1 MKQACFVTLLAAG
14 AVSALIAPALAQD
27 PPETRP
33 ATEADYA
40 AIAKLP
46 DWTGVWQPDWGG
58 LFGRSPLPAPVF
70 TPAAQKVKDD
80 FEARK
85 AHGENLQTEA
95 ANCRPSGMPNI
106 MRQPYPIEF
115 IYSPGRITV
124 LHETYSQVRRI
135 YTDGRPL
142 PEDPDPAFNGWSV
155 GHWEGDTLV
164 VETIGLNAQNVLLE
178 GIHATDQTRIRERM
192 RITAP
197 DVLTVE
203 TEITDPTIFVG
214 SYQLKTN
221 YMRRRDWQI
230 REYVCEENN
239 RDGADEQGRPSMD
252 ISKPTDSFGPTPN

>member
-1 MKQACFVTLLAAG
+1 MKRAIGMLALATMG
-14 AVSALIAPALAQD
+14 AVPMTGAPAQD
-27 PPETRP
+27 PPETKP
-33 ATEADYA
+33 ATAADYA

-58 LFGRSPLPAPVF
+58 LFGRTPLAAPVF
-70 TPAAQKVKDD
+70 TPEAKKKKDD

-115 IYSPGRITV
+115 VYSPGRVTL

-142 PEDPDPAFNGWSV
+142 PQDPDPAFNGWSV

-164 VETIGLNAQNVLLE
+164 VETIGLNEQNVVME
-178 GIHATDQTRIRERM
+178 GLRATPQTRIKERM
-192 RITAP
+192 RVSQP

-203 TEITDPTIFVG
+203 TEITDPTLFVG
-214 SYQLKTN
+214 AYQIKTN

-239 RDGADEQGRPSMD
+239 RDKADEQGRPSMD
-252 ISKPTDSFGPTPN
+252 ISKPSDDPFGPSPN